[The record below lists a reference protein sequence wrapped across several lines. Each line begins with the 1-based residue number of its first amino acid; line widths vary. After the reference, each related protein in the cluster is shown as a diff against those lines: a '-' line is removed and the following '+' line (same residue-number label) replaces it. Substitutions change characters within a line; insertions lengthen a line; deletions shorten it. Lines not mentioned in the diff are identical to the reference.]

1 MYQDFFRI
9 KDSMID
15 NSLLTIKE
23 ILKLA
28 CVKYNAVV
36 IKIKDEKKTDFNKPS
51 TNQYDHKTNIFFL
64 FSVMKIH

>member
-1 MYQDFFRI
+1 
-9 KDSMID
+9 MID

-36 IKIKDEKKTDFNKPS
+36 IKIKDEKKKPTLTNRQPIS
-51 TNQYDHKTNIFFL
+51 TIIKLTFF
-64 FSVMKIH
+64 FFFP